1 MSTVLYYSN
10 YCHHSKKIIGKLA
23 RTMTKKEVHFICID
37 NREVKNGRIHI
48 ILENG
53 ARCILPPNISKVPA
67 LLLISEQGRVIYG
80 DEIIKFFEPKEEFK
94 KQQSTQNN
102 GEPLAFSVGEM
113 SGMSD
118 NYAYLDLTPDELSAK
133 GNGGTRQMHLYSAL
147 DSENYSI
154 ETPPEDYSPDK
165 IGAIDMGKLE
175 MQRAE
180 EIKQH

>member
-1 MSTVLYYSN
+1 MLRWIFLYYS
-10 YCHHSKKIIGKLA
+10 YDI
-23 RTMTKKEVHFICID
+23 
-37 NREVKNGRIHI
+37 IHI

-67 LLLISEQGRVIYG
+67 LLLILQQGRVFYG

-118 NYAYLDLTPDELSAK
+118 NYAYLDLSPDELSAK
-133 GNGGTRQMHLYSAL
+133 GNGGTRQMHFFSAL
-147 DSENYSI
+147 NSMNYSI

-165 IGAIDMGKLE
+165 IGPIDMGKLE

-180 EIKQH
+180 EIKQY

>member
-1 MSTVLYYSN
+1 
-10 YCHHSKKIIGKLA
+10 
-23 RTMTKKEVHFICID
+23 
-37 NREVKNGRIHI
+37 
-48 ILENG
+48 
-53 ARCILPPNISKVPA
+53 
-67 LLLISEQGRVIYG
+67 
-80 DEIIKFFEPKEEFK
+80 
-94 KQQSTQNN
+94 
-102 GEPLAFSVGEM
+102 M

-133 GNGGTRQMHLYSAL
+133 GNGGTRQMHLYSSL

-180 EIKQH
+180 EIKQN